1 MRAKKSKESN
11 GLLNNFKT
19 VVLAQYSQDGLNISI
34 LKSQSPQV
42 RLGFPLPIGIDHR
55 NHPRVILVNHFRIEQ
70 MEAVLAGWSMKL
82 FKARQSRSMRS

>member
-34 LKSQSPQV
+34 LKSQSP
-42 RLGFPLPIGIDHR
+42 
-55 NHPRVILVNHFRIEQ
+55 
-70 MEAVLAGWSMKL
+70 K
-82 FKARQSRSMRS
+82 